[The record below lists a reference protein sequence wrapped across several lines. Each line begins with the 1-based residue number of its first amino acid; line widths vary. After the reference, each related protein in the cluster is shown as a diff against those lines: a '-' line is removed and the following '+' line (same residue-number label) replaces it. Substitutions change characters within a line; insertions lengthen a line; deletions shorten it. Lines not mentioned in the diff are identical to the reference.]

1 MVITQTL
8 VRRQWKKKSDTLK
21 YNLKTRKMK
30 KLAIL
35 LFSLTA
41 NLIYC
46 QSSENRIEKLIPD
59 NTTEKFY
66 WSPAE
71 ISGRHFDK
79 AAMFLP
85 INLDTVSEIH
95 YSQFDL
101 GSDATILYQKNLK
114 SIAAYNYLKYDSLAD
129 ANTERPL
136 FLIKDVE
143 LNIGKIKFGKR
154 NVLGFYNYGEPI
166 IPNKNA
172 IVSENSIGTIGAD
185 IVQNKL
191 LVIDFPNQTISVLD
205 STNTDL
211 ENYFTFEKCK
221 IENNRIM
228 VPIIINGK
236 TLNFMYDTGSSLFP
250 MMTSLSNWLE
260 ITTQKINDTL
270 SITNFGN
277 PVIMLGSNSSKGIS
291 IGIHSLTD
299 FKVYYA
305 RDNNFD
311 QIFKELKC
319 DGIIGNA
326 FFFNRTICIDF
337 KTKRFGIEK

>member
-1 MVITQTL
+1 
-8 VRRQWKKKSDTLK
+8 
-21 YNLKTRKMK
+21 MK
-30 KLAIL
+30 KLAIVI
-35 LFSLTA
+35 FSLTVF
-41 NLIYC
+41 LTGC
-46 QSSENRIEKLIPD
+46 KSSKKGIENFISD
-59 NTTEKFY
+59 NVTENFY

-85 INLDTVSEIH
+85 INLDTVTEIH

-114 SIAAYNYLKYDSLAD
+114 SIAAYNYLKFDSLAD

-136 FLIKDVE
+136 FIIKDVE

-166 IPNKNA
+166 IQKKNA
-172 IVSENSIGTIGAD
+172 LVSENSIGTIGAD
-185 IVQNKL
+185 IVQNKF
-191 LVIDFPNQTISVLD
+191 LVINFPNQTISVLD
-205 STNTDL
+205 SINTDL
-211 ENYFTFEKCK
+211 EDYFTFVECK

-228 VPIIINGK
+228 VPIIVNGK
-236 TLNFMYDTGSSLFP
+236 ILYFMYDTGSSLFP
-250 MMTSLSNWLE
+250 MMTSLSNWKE
-260 ITTQKINDTL
+260 ITAEKINDTL
-270 SITNFGN
+270 SVTNFGN
-277 PVIMLGSNSSKGIS
+277 PVIMLGSNSSKEIN
-291 IGIHSLTD
+291 IGINSLAD

-311 QIFKELKC
+311 KMFEQLKC

-326 FFFNRTICIDF
+326 FFFNKTICIDF
-337 KTKRFGIEK
+337 KTKRFGIAK